1 MRIWVRTDG
10 GSIVLLALD
19 RVAGGYG
26 ETPVLF
32 DVTFEIAAGEAVAL
46 VGRNGM
52 GKTTT
57 MRTILGLC
65 PPTGGTVTFDGKP
78 LRALAPYRIARLGIG
93 WVPEGRLIFP
103 TLSVRENLTAT
114 AANHGRLD
122 HPWTVAEIMRLFPRL
137 HERAQASGDQL
148 SGGEAQ
154 MLAIGRALMLGPR
167 LILLDEATEGLAPV
181 IRDEIWKCIGALRE
195 RGQAVIVVDKHL
207 IALARVAERAIVIE
221 KGRTVWTGS
230 TAQLAA
236 DREVHD
242 RYLGV

>member
-1 MRIWVRTDG
+1 M
-10 GSIVLLALD
+10 LLALEH
-19 RVAGGYG
+19 VAAGYG

-32 DVTFEIAAGEAVAL
+32 DMSFEVAAGEAIAL

-52 GKTTT
+52 GKSTT

-65 PPTGGTVTFDGKP
+65 AATGGTIAFDGRP
-78 LRALAPYRIARLGIG
+78 LSGLAPYRVARLGIG

-103 TLSVRENLTAT
+103 TLTVRENLTAT
-114 AANHGRLD
+114 AANHGGLA
-122 HPWTVAEIMRLFPRL
+122 HPWTVDEIFRLFPRL
-137 HERAQASGDQL
+137 NERRLASGDQL

-181 IRDEIWKCIGALRE
+181 IRDEIWSCIGTLRE
-195 RGQAVIVVDKHL
+195 RGQAVVVVDKHL
-207 IALARVAERAIVIE
+207 AALAHVAERAVVVE
-221 KGRTVWTGS
+221 KGRTVWSGS

-236 DREVHD
+236 DRDVHD
-242 RYLGV
+242 RFLSV

>member
-1 MRIWVRTDG
+1 
-10 GSIVLLALD
+10 VLLALD
-19 RVAGGYG
+19 RVAAGYG

-32 DVTFEIAAGEAVAL
+32 DVSFEIAAGEALAL

-52 GKTTT
+52 GKSTT

-65 PPTGGTVTFDGKP
+65 GGTGGTIAFDGTP
-78 LRALAPYRIARLGIG
+78 LVGLAPYRIARLGIG

-114 AANHGRLD
+114 AANHGGLA
-122 HPWTVAEIMRLFPRL
+122 HPWTVDEIFALFPRL
-137 HERAQASGDQL
+137 NERRTASGDQL

-181 IRDEIWKCIGALRE
+181 IRDEIWSCIGKLRE
-195 RGQAVIVVDKHL
+195 RGQAVVVVDKHL
-207 IALARVAERAIVIE
+207 AALAKVAERAVVVE
-221 KGRTVWTGS
+221 KGRTVWSGS

-236 DREVHD
+236 DRDVHD
-242 RYLGV
+242 RFLSV

>member
-1 MRIWVRTDG
+1 MA
-10 GSIVLLALD
+10 LLALSG
-19 RVAGGYG
+19 VASGYG

-32 DVTFEIAAGEAVAL
+32 DVSFEIAPGEAVAL

-52 GKTTT
+52 GKSTT

-65 PPTGGTVTFDGKP
+65 AMRGGSIAFDGRP
-78 LRALAPYRIARLGIG
+78 LARLAPYRIARLGIG

-114 AANHGRLD
+114 AANHGHLQ
-122 HPWTVAEIMRLFPRL
+122 HPWTADEILRLFPRL
-137 HERAQASGDQL
+137 NERVLASGDQL

-181 IRDEIWKCIGALRE
+181 IRDEIWQCIGRLRE
-195 RGQAVIVVDKHL
+195 RGQAVLVVDKHL
-207 IALARVAERAIVIE
+207 GALARVAERAVVIE

-236 DREVHD
+236 DRDVHD
-242 RYLGV
+242 RYLSV

>member
-1 MRIWVRTDG
+1 M
-10 GSIVLLALD
+10 LLALD
-19 RVAGGYG
+19 RVAAGYG

-32 DVTFEIAAGEAVAL
+32 DVSFEIAAGEALAL

-65 PPTGGTVTFDGKP
+65 APTGGAIAFDGRS
-78 LRALAPYRIARLGIG
+78 LQGLAPFRIARLGVG

-114 AANHGRLD
+114 AANHGGLA
-122 HPWTVAEIMRLFPRL
+122 HPWTVDEIMRLFPRL
-137 HERAQASGDQL
+137 AERARASGDQL

-181 IRDEIWKCIGALRE
+181 IRDEIWQCIARLRE

-207 IALARVAERAIVIE
+207 VALARVTERAVVLE
-221 KGRTVWTGS
+221 KGRTVWTGG

-236 DREVHD
+236 DRDVHD
-242 RYLGV
+242 RYLSV

>member
-1 MRIWVRTDG
+1 M
-10 GSIVLLALD
+10 LLSLAG
-19 RVAGGYG
+19 VAGGYG
-26 ETPVLF
+26 TTPVLF
-32 DVTFEIAAGEAVAL
+32 DVSFDVAAGEALAL

-57 MRTILGLC
+57 IRTILGLC
-65 PPTGGTVTFDGKP
+65 PPTAGTVTFAGNA
-78 LRALAPYRIARLGIG
+78 LRGRAPYRIARLGIG

-114 AANHGRLD
+114 AANHGELAQ
-122 HPWTVAEIMRLFPRL
+122 PWTVDDVLRLFPRL
-137 HERAQASGDQL
+137 RERARASGDQL

-181 IRDEIWKCIGALRE
+181 IRAEIWRCIGALRE

-207 IALARVAERAIVIE
+207 AALAHVAERAIVLE

-230 TAQLAA
+230 TAELAT
-236 DREVHD
+236 DRAVHD
-242 RYLGV
+242 AYLGV

>member
-1 MRIWVRTDG
+1 M
-10 GSIVLLALD
+10 LLALD
-19 RVAGGYG
+19 RVASGYG

-32 DVTFEIAAGEAVAL
+32 EVSFEVGAGEALAL

-65 PPTGGTVTFDGKP
+65 APSSGAVAFDGRP
-78 LRALAPYRIARLGIG
+78 LRGLAPFRIARLGIG

-114 AANHGRLD
+114 AANHGGLAQ
-122 HPWTVAEIMRLFPRL
+122 PWTVADVLRLFPRL
-137 HERAQASGDQL
+137 AERARASGDQL

-167 LILLDEATEGLAPV
+167 MILLDEATEGLAPV
-181 IRDEIWKCIGALRE
+181 IRDEIWNCIAGLRE

-207 IALARVAERAIVIE
+207 HALARVTERAVVLE
-221 KGRTVWTGS
+221 KGRTVWTGP

-236 DREVHD
+236 DRDVHD
-242 RYLGV
+242 RYLSV

>member
-1 MRIWVRTDG
+1 M
-10 GSIVLLALD
+10 LLALD
-19 RVAGGYG
+19 RVAAGYG

-32 DVTFEIAAGEAVAL
+32 DISLEIAAGEAVAL

-65 PPTGGTVTFDGKP
+65 GPTAGTIAFDGRP
-78 LRALAPYRIARLGIG
+78 LHGMLPFRIARLGIG

-103 TLSVRENLTAT
+103 TLTVRENLTAT
-114 AANHGRLD
+114 AANHGNLAQ
-122 HPWTVAEIMRLFPRL
+122 PWTVDEIFRLFPRL
-137 HERAQASGDQL
+137 NERRLASGDQL

-181 IRDEIWKCIGALRE
+181 IRDEIWACIGRLRE
-195 RGQAVIVVDKHL
+195 RGQAVLIVDKHL
-207 IALARVAERAIVIE
+207 TALARVAERAVVIE

-236 DREVHD
+236 DRDVHD
-242 RYLGV
+242 RYLSV

>member
-1 MRIWVRTDG
+1 M
-10 GSIVLLALD
+10 LLALD
-19 RVAGGYG
+19 RVASGYG

-32 DVTFEIAAGEAVAL
+32 EVSFEIAAGEALAL

-65 PPTGGTVTFDGKP
+65 APTAGTIAFDGRP
-78 LRALAPYRIARLGIG
+78 LQGLVPFRIARLGIG

-114 AANHGRLD
+114 AANHGGLAQ
-122 HPWTVAEIMRLFPRL
+122 PWTVTEVLRLFPRL
-137 HERAQASGDQL
+137 AERARASGDQL

-181 IRDEIWKCIGALRE
+181 IRDEIWNCIGRLRE

-207 IALARVAERAIVIE
+207 SALARVTERAVVLE
-221 KGRTVWTGS
+221 KGRSVWMGS
-230 TAQLAA
+230 TAQLAG
-236 DREVHD
+236 DRAVHD
-242 RYLGV
+242 RYLSV

>member
-1 MRIWVRTDG
+1 M
-10 GSIVLLALD
+10 LLALD
-19 RVAGGYG
+19 KVAAGYG

-32 DVTFEIAAGEAVAL
+32 DISFEVAAGEAIAL

-52 GKTTT
+52 GKSTT
-57 MRTILGLC
+57 MRAILGLC
-65 PPTGGTVTFDGKP
+65 SPTGGTIAFDGAP
-78 LRALAPYRIARLGIG
+78 LRGLLPYRIARLGIG

-114 AANHGRLD
+114 SANHGKLAQ
-122 HPWTVAEIMRLFPRL
+122 PWTVDEIFRLFPRL
-137 HERAQASGDQL
+137 HERRLASGDQL

-181 IRDEIWKCIGALRE
+181 IRDEIWACIARLRE
-195 RGQAVIVVDKHL
+195 RGQAVIIVDKHL
-207 IALARVAERAIVIE
+207 QALAKVAERAVVVE

-236 DREVHD
+236 DRDVHD
-242 RYLGV
+242 RFLSV

>member
-1 MRIWVRTDG
+1 MA
-10 GSIVLLALD
+10 LLAVD
-19 RVAGGYG
+19 RIASGYG

-32 DVTFEIAAGEAVAL
+32 DVSFDVAAGEAVAL

-65 PPTGGTVTFDGKP
+65 AARSGTIAFDGRP
-78 LRALAPYRIARLGIG
+78 LHGLAPFRIARLGIG

-103 TLSVRENLTAT
+103 TLTVRENLTAT
-114 AANHGRLD
+114 AANHGGLA
-122 HPWTVAEIMRLFPRL
+122 HPWTVDEILRLFPRL
-137 HERAQASGDQL
+137 NERGQASGDQL

-181 IRDEIWKCIGALRE
+181 IRDEIWQCVGRLRE
-195 RGQAVIVVDKHL
+195 RGQAVLIVDKHL
-207 IALARVAERAIVIE
+207 GALARVAERAVVLE
-221 KGRTVWTGS
+221 KGRTVWTGA

-236 DREVHD
+236 DQDVHD
-242 RYLGV
+242 RYLSV

>member
-1 MRIWVRTDG
+1 LT
-10 GSIVLLALD
+10 LLAVE
-19 RVAGGYG
+19 RVAAGYG

-32 DVTFEIAAGEAVAL
+32 DVSFEIAAGEALAL

-65 PPTGGTVTFDGKP
+65 APTGGTIAFDGRP
-78 LRALAPYRIARLGIG
+78 LRGLAPFRIARFGVG

-103 TLSVRENLTAT
+103 TLTVRENLTAT
-114 AANHGRLD
+114 AANHGGLA
-122 HPWTVAEIMRLFPRL
+122 HPWTVDEIMRLFPRL
-137 HERAQASGDQL
+137 AERARASGDQL

-181 IRDEIWKCIGALRE
+181 IRDEIWQCISRLRE

-207 IALARVAERAIVIE
+207 VALARVTERAVVLE
-221 KGRTVWTGS
+221 KGRTVWTGA

-242 RYLGV
+242 RYLSV

>member
-1 MRIWVRTDG
+1 MA
-10 GSIVLLALD
+10 LLAVD
-19 RVAGGYG
+19 RIASGYG

-32 DVTFEIAAGEAVAL
+32 DVSFEIAAGEALAL

-65 PPTGGTVTFDGKP
+65 AARSGSIAFDGRP
-78 LRALAPYRIARLGIG
+78 LHGLAPFRIARLGIG

-114 AANHGRLD
+114 AANHGRLE
-122 HPWTVAEIMRLFPRL
+122 HPWTVDEILRLFPRL
-137 HERAQASGDQL
+137 NERVQASGDQL

-181 IRDEIWKCIGALRE
+181 IRDEIWQCIGRLRE
-195 RGQAVIVVDKHL
+195 RGQAVLIVDKHL
-207 IALARVAERAIVIE
+207 GALARVAERAVVVE
-221 KGRTVWTGS
+221 KGHTVWTGA

-236 DREVHD
+236 DRDVHD
-242 RYLGV
+242 RYLSV

>member
-1 MRIWVRTDG
+1 M
-10 GSIVLLALD
+10 LLALD
-19 RVAGGYG
+19 RVAAGYG

-32 DVTFEIAAGEAVAL
+32 DVSFEIAPGEALAL

-52 GKTTT
+52 GKSTT

-65 PPTGGTVTFDGKP
+65 GATGGTIAFDGTP
-78 LRALAPYRIARLGIG
+78 LTGLAPYRIARLGIG

-114 AANHGRLD
+114 AANHGGLAR
-122 HPWTVAEIMRLFPRL
+122 PWTVDEIFALFPRL
-137 HERAQASGDQL
+137 NERRMASGDQL

-154 MLAIGRALMLGPR
+154 MLAIGRALMLGPK

-181 IRDEIWKCIGALRE
+181 IRDEIWQCITRLRE
-195 RGQAVIVVDKHL
+195 RGQAVLIVDKHL
-207 IALARVAERAIVIE
+207 QALAKVAERAVVVE

-242 RYLGV
+242 RYLSV